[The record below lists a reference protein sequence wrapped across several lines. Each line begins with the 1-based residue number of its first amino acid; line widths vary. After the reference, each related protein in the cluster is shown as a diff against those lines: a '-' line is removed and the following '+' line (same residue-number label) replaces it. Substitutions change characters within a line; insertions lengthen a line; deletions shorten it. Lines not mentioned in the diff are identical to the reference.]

1 MCHHN
6 CTYVATVTLA
16 GGSAG
21 CVKYDVAQRSHQR
34 TPTGQSS
41 QQGPHCGPLAL
52 YAHRN
57 ETSYTKRA
65 SWQANP
71 TFTLEPRPTGGE
83 AGSPGAAIP
92 PNTQQPA
99 RPCQACALVDA
110 ARSGAKKIPHVVEW
124 SVVCC
129 FSTGVPDVLLAS
141 RPCFLIYC
149 VQYMLMILYTVQH
162 M

>member
-1 MCHHN
+1 MVHVSIQQHPARI
-6 CTYVATVTLA
+6 TAVLWL
-16 GGSAG
+16 SAG
-21 CVKYDVAQRSHQR
+21 AIVQPVRCC
-34 TPTGQSS
+34 PLN
-41 QQGPHCGPLAL
+41 QQ
-52 YAHRN
+52 
-57 ETSYTKRA
+57 
-65 SWQANP
+65 NP
-71 TFTLEPRPTGGE
+71 TFTLEPRPTEGE

-99 RPCQACALVDA
+99 RLCQACALVDA
-110 ARSGAKKIPHVVEW
+110 ARSGANKIPHVVEL

-149 VQYMLMILYTVQH
+149 IQYMLMIWYTVQH